1 MAARLTPGA
10 ALPRFAVLGAV
21 NHGKSSVVAALAE
34 NDRVRISRMPG
45 ETVENQ
51 RFELGGLFAFFDTP
65 GFQNA
70 REALDELRPAAQAA
84 EPLSAF
90 AAFIA
95 RHRDDPAF
103 DAECRLFEP
112 VVQGAGIVYVVDGS
126 RPLLPL
132 HEAEMELLRLTGA
145 PRLALI
151 NRTGADDHGAAW
163 KLRLAQHFNAVRDFD
178 AHRAGFAE
186 RIELLETLAGI
197 EQHWKGPL
205 MQGVQRLRED
215 WQRRLDEA
223 AGHITTLLVEA
234 LQHAERDTAAPAE
247 AAAREAALARLRER
261 FHRSLATREAACH
274 AALIDLFAHRLV
286 TSGEL
291 PAALVGDDLFAD
303 STWALLGLDAKQLL
317 AAGAVAGAAV
327 GAGADLLTAGHT
339 LLAGSALGAAVG
351 AAGALA
357 LGKQRPELG
366 VGGGPGGLLRWRLG
380 GSTLQVGPYAALNF
394 PWVLIDRAM
403 GTLAHL
409 MQRSH
414 ARRDAA
420 TLTPEALQAVLA
432 AQGLGST
439 AWPSGPRKTCDRV
452 FARIRR
458 GRHEPADLQAL
469 RGVLRAQLDALA
481 TSRREGEP

>member
-1 MAARLTPGA
+1 MAARLSPGA
-10 ALPRFAVLGAV
+10 ELPRFAVLGAV

-70 REALDELRPAAQAA
+70 REALDELRGAAQAA
-84 EPLSAF
+84 QPLAAF
-90 AAFIA
+90 ADFIA
-95 RHRDDPAF
+95 RHRGDPAF

-151 NRTGADDHGAAW
+151 NRTGADDHVAAW
-163 KLRLAQHFNAVRDFD
+163 KLRLGQHFNAVREFD
-178 AHRAGFAE
+178 AHRAGFAQ

-205 MQGVQRLRED
+205 MQGVQRLRDD
-215 WQRRLDEA
+215 WQRRLDVA
-223 AGHITTLLVEA
+223 AGHIATLLVEA
-234 LQHAERDTAAPAE
+234 LQHAEREPEAPADE
-247 AAAREAALARLRER
+247 RARDAAFARLRER
-261 FHRSLATREAACH
+261 FHRQLAAREAACH
-274 AALIDLFAHRLV
+274 AALIDLFEHRLV

-303 STWALLGLDAKQLL
+303 STWALLGLDARQLL

-351 AAGALA
+351 AAGALV
-357 LGKQRPELG
+357 LGKKRPELG

-394 PWVLIDRAM
+394 PWVLTDRAL

-414 ARRDAA
+414 ARRDAT

-432 AQGLGST
+432 AQGVGST
-439 AWPSGPRKTCDRV
+439 QWPAEDRKTCEKV
-452 FARIRR
+452 FARVRR
-458 GRHEPADLQAL
+458 GRHEPRDVQAL
-469 RGVLRAQLDALA
+469 RDVLRARLEALA
-481 TSRREGEP
+481 TSADRGEP